1 MSPDSPSVPLGKAE
15 LVSQPLWRSWGAVP
29 SAVSLGSGGP
39 GSQGWGTA
47 PVPAAVERGGEKREE
62 EEEAGWLPFC
72 LGHTHT
78 LLISND
84 GKGNTH

>member
-1 MSPDSPSVPLGKAE
+1 MLFHQQSP
-15 LVSQPLWRSWGAVP
+15 WGVEAQ
-29 SAVSLGSGGP
+29 LP

-47 PVPAAVERGGEKREE
+47 PVPAAVERGGEKRE